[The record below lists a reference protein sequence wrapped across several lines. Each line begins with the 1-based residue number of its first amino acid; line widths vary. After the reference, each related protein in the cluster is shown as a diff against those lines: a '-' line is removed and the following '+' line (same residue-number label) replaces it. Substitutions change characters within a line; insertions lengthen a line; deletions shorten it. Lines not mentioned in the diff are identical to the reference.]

1 MFIRRNL
8 FAPSKFMESDT
19 QERSGL
25 KQIVEIADLRT
36 QLRTNLVAEFQQAL
50 CLATAL
56 TDEQRQAL
64 SKLVTDESVTA
75 QTILKSLAPAK
86 KTEPNE

>member
-1 MFIRRNL
+1 
-8 FAPSKFMESDT
+8 MESATKD
-19 QERSGL
+19 RSDA
-25 KQIVEIADLRT
+25 KQIVEISDLRT
-36 QLRTNLVAEFQQAL
+36 QLRTNLAAEFQQAL
-50 CLATAL
+50 CRATAL
-56 TDEQRQAL
+56 SDEQRQAL